1 MESGLKL
8 YFLLMGFSLL
18 ALGFVL
24 FYRRFVAWKKGAT
37 AVGRVVGH
45 QLRTMD
51 DSTIY
56 LPIIVFFDQQG
67 KEFRFTSVAGGSVQN
82 PKIGTEVRV
91 CYLRSNPEIAYIN
104 SFLHM
109 WAAPVACAILGLAA
123 FAAIWV

>member
-8 YFLLMGFSLL
+8 YFLMMGISLL
-18 ALGFVL
+18 VLGFIL
-24 FYRRFVAWKKGAT
+24 FYRRLVAWKGVT
-37 AVGRVVGH
+37 AVGHVAGH
-45 QLRTMD
+45 ELRTID
-51 DSTIY
+51 DSTTY

-67 KEFRFTSVAGGSVQN
+67 KEIRFTSVAGGSAQN
-82 PKIGTEVRV
+82 PKIETEVRV